1 MTVSV
6 ILSGLFF
13 VQRGK
18 MFSWEISNYL
28 NEHNYKT
35 TFQDVRNIMQ
45 NSPQVIQFKM
55 EELFSD
61 IEGYGKYSLKT
72 SDDCHWF
79 IYIKNEG

>member
-1 MTVSV
+1 
-6 ILSGLFF
+6 
-13 VQRGK
+13 

-55 EELFSD
+55 E
-61 IEGYGKYSLKT
+61 
-72 SDDCHWF
+72 
-79 IYIKNEG
+79 